1 MRKEGWGVLTAVALL
16 ALTLAGCKTWH
27 TDDYCAAAVHTYR
40 LFLAYD
46 LVAEVSETDFIR
58 ANAAYDAARKEC
70 AKRGIT
76 LPAK

>member
-1 MRKEGWGVLTAVALL
+1 MKASLL
-16 ALTLAGCKTWH
+16 AALSAAFLLAGCQTWH
-27 TDDYCAAAVHTYR
+27 TDDYCSAAVKTYR

-58 ANAAYDAARKEC
+58 ANNAYDLARKEC

-76 LPAK
+76 LPAR